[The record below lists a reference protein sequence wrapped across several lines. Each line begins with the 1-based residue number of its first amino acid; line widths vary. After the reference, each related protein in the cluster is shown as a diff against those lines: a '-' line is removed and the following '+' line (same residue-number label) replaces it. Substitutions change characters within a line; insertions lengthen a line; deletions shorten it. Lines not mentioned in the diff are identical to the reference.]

1 MQPNS
6 PIIILILLTVFHK
19 FAMSLGAK
27 HRWSCTERFSFLLGE
42 FHLPFDGNKPWHCRG
57 WTHRPGNGLSFK
69 KNPKSFFLASV
80 NWSTLSW
87 VENLAW
93 SLCQSPQMGPSQ
105 GRELSYMKSHNSGV
119 FDKESALNQPLKC
132 QQIFCTPPTR
142 PSPPPPPRWSF
153 SARSCWVQHRL
164 FSDHNPA
171 FSFAISNMKI
181 VCNCLDIKEC

>member
-1 MQPNS
+1 MCVQPNS

-105 GRELSYMKSHNSGV
+105 GRELSYMKSHHGGI
-119 FDKESALNQPLKC
+119 FDKESALKQPLNR
-132 QQIFCTPPTR
+132 QQIFCMM
-142 PSPPPPPRWSF
+142 PRHQQGHHLHLLL
-153 SARSCWVQHRL
+153 ADL
-164 FSDHNPA
+164 FQLEVVEHSIA
-171 FSFAISNMKI
+171 FSQIITQLFPLQYLI
-181 VCNCLDIKEC
+181 